1 MAHDNDFKKEWFAK
15 ARVDYFSPF
24 VNLWLACNSWYNFHY
39 TLNSDREHVDKLKSD
54 FSPSNKLYKKFQ
66 KNFTQGETK
75 EIKNFLS
82 LVELLHFSLAQAEIQ
97 SSKFIDGKKLR
108 FQHILVD
115 FSQKNHAHS
124 YMSVILEDALKADG
138 QLKAGIDGI
147 ILSRQLVI
155 DANSEKFFAG
165 LMEII
170 YQVRCMLVHGEL
182 SPTHENHEVVKY
194 CYLVLYELM
203 KDFCQ

>member
-1 MAHDNDFKKEWFAK
+1 MPHDNDFKKEWFAK

-39 TLNSDREHVDKLKSD
+39 TLNNDRAHVDKLKSD

-66 KNFTQGETK
+66 KNFIQGDTK
-75 EIKNFLS
+75 EVINFLS
-82 LVELLHFSLAQAEIQ
+82 LIELLHYSLAQAEIQ
-97 SSKFIDGKKLR
+97 SSKFVDGKRLGL
-108 FQHILVD
+108 QHLLLD
-115 FSQKNHAHS
+115 FSQRADANA
-124 YMSVILEDALKADG
+124 YLSVILENALKVDG
-138 QLKAGIDGI
+138 QLKAGIDGV
-147 ILSRQLVI
+147 ILNRQLVI
-155 DANSEKFFAG
+155 DANSEKVFAG
-165 LMEII
+165 LVEII
-170 YQVRCMLVHGEL
+170 YQMRCMLVHGEL

>member
-1 MAHDNDFKKEWFAK
+1 MPHDTDFKKEWFAK

-39 TLNSDREHVDKLKSD
+39 TLNNDREHVNKLKND

-66 KNFTQGETK
+66 KQFIQGETK

-82 LVELLHFSLAQAEIQ
+82 LLELLHFSLAQAEIQ
-97 SSKFIDGKKLR
+97 SSKFLDGKRLSL
-108 FQHILVD
+108 QHLLID
-115 FSQKNHAHS
+115 FSQKDNTDA
-124 YMSVILEDALKADG
+124 YLSVILDNPLKADG
-138 QLKAGIDGI
+138 ELKAGIDGV
-147 ILSRQLVI
+147 ILNKQLVI
-155 DANSEKFFAG
+155 DADSEKVFAG
-165 LMEII
+165 LIEII

-182 SPTHENHEVVKY
+182 SPTTENHEVVKY

>member
-1 MAHDNDFKKEWFAK
+1 MPHDNDFKKEWFAK

-39 TLNSDREHVDKLKSD
+39 TLNNDRAHVDKLKSD

-66 KNFTQGETK
+66 KNFIQGDTK
-75 EIKNFLS
+75 EVINFLS
-82 LVELLHFSLAQAEIQ
+82 LIELLHYSLAQAEIQ
-97 SSKFIDGKKLR
+97 SSKFVDGKRLGL
-108 FQHILVD
+108 QHLLLD
-115 FSQKNHAHS
+115 FSQRADANA
-124 YMSVILEDALKADG
+124 YLSVILENALKVDG
-138 QLKAGIDGI
+138 QLKAGIDGV
-147 ILSRQLVI
+147 ILNRQLVI
-155 DANSEKFFAG
+155 DANSEKVFAG
-165 LMEII
+165 LVEII
-170 YQVRCMLVHGEL
+170 YQMRCMFVHGEL